1 MKFDKYQA
9 AGNDFIIINGLVE
22 HDENYN
28 DLALKICD
36 RHFGIGADGL
46 MICVR
51 SNVSD
56 IKMIY
61 YNSDGSQG
69 EMCGNG
75 IRSFSKYIYD
85 HKIVEKKSISI
96 ETLAGIKYVYLE
108 VDGEDNV
115 ENIKVDMGYPIFE
128 PLKIPVDIEK
138 NGVFEEELDIEG
150 ETYTYSALK
159 VGVPHAVIFVENIDD
174 YDINNLGGKIERHG
188 TFPQNINVDFV
199 EVIDR
204 DNIEIYTWERGA
216 GRTLGCGTG
225 SCASVVIGKRLD
237 LLNNS
242 VKVKTEGGNLS
253 IELRDDEKI
262 YMIGNAVHIAN
273 GHFLL

>member
-9 AGNDFIIINGLVE
+9 AGNDFIIVNGLDKQNE
-22 HDENYN
+22 DYGN
-28 DLALKICD
+28 LARKICD

-46 MICVR
+46 MVCKN

-56 IKMIY
+56 IKMLY
-61 YNSDGSQG
+61 YNRDGSQG

-85 HKIVEKKSISI
+85 HKIVEEKKISI
-96 ETLAGIKYVYLE
+96 ETLAGIKYVFLKT
-108 VDGEDNV
+108 DDSGFV

-138 NGVFEEELDIEG
+138 NEVFEEEMNLEG
-150 ETYTYSALK
+150 RLYTYSALK
-159 VGVPHAVIFVENIDD
+159 VGVPHAVIFVDDIGDFNIN
-174 YDINNLGGKIERHG
+174 YIGRKIEEHKL
-188 TFPQNINVDFV
+188 FPENINVNFV
-199 EVIDR
+199 KVIDR

-225 SCASVVIGKRLD
+225 SSPSVVIGKRLD
-237 LLNNS
+237 KLNSN
-242 VKVKTEGGNLS
+242 VDVKTEGGNLK
-253 IELRDDEKI
+253 IELEEDEKI
-262 YMIGNAVHIAN
+262 YMIGDAIHIAK
-273 GHFLL
+273 GSFLL